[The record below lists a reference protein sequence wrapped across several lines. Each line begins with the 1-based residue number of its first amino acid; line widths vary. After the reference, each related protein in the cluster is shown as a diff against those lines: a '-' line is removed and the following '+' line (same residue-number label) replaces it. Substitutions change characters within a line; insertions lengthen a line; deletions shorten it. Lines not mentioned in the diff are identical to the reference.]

1 MREKVTFEMKVEHIQ
16 LLELLKSEYGVPSR
30 SKALEL
36 LLDDLLQSD
45 SQAEE

>member
-1 MREKVTFEMKVEHIQ
+1 MREKVTLEMKVEHIQ
-16 LLELLKSEYGVPSR
+16 LLELMKSEYGVPSR

-45 SQAEE
+45 SQAED

>member
-30 SKALEL
+30 SKVLEL

>member
-1 MREKVTFEMKVEHIQ
+1 MREKATFDMKVEHIQ
-16 LLELLKSEYGVPSR
+16 LLELLKSEYGVPTR

-45 SQAEE
+45 SQAED